1 MRWPKTILGTGLVTL
16 AVWLIMAWP
25 LPRYVTTGVP
35 AAALHAPAR
44 IVPMVPGDHLQFMYY
59 CWLAGDWLTGRTPAF
74 YNLYEFNTGDPRA
87 CFHPDTYYIPF
98 SLIFNTGAWLGGR
111 AFGWNLTGFVSLWL
125 TYLLTLLLTRRYA
138 RDEWTAWLAALLGIL
153 LPYRWVNLF
162 GGSPAGFAM
171 MWPPAVLLGVELAVR
186 DGRRAGGWLAGFALL
201 GAAWGDQHVFFFSSL
216 AAAGGGIV
224 AFAAREERPFLT
236 WNYCRR
242 TCLLL
247 LPCALLLGFAL
258 VFPRLMKWLT
268 EFVSGLPPADFSVG
282 PRSQREVLNY
292 SPEWPGYWGR
302 SGLGVSDQI
311 YLGYTM
317 TVLLVLGWLA
327 GAWQAFRAPQK
338 YGRIF
343 VVLTLL
349 GLGTA
354 LVMALALGY
363 RGPRHAKLYHYA
375 CRLIPPYAL
384 IRQPAKILSLLPTL
398 LAVETALACV
408 LLGASLRSARWRRAL
423 PAVVITLLLWEYT
436 GWTRPVISRLATSQ
450 GAYAAVAADAAQAGV
465 VPHALVITLWPGDS
479 HYASLYQHYASL
491 YRMRM
496 VNGYNPFIKK
506 GYFEDVFR
514 RFESVNQGFLAEDQF
529 DRLREIGVGYLLFH
543 EDQFPE
549 KVSPFPAAGTLKNLL
564 THPRLALLQQDGPV
578 WAFRI
583 LDTARPHPD
592 PVPDWKLFFPARR
605 WEAERCVVK
614 RSCTVQQDEAAGGL
628 AYATLS
634 QTNSTIALPPE
645 RLPGRPTLR
654 WLLRARGQ
662 GELRCAQLVN
672 VQPVETNALAVQAER
687 WTWLS
692 LPVTTFTNFA
702 LLGLTMERQSGS
714 VDLDTVLLVDGDWQ
728 PPASGQALTLPAAI
742 FFHSGYSDSATGS
755 AVFRASTEGPGMVF
769 YGPKLPLE
777 PGLYEIAVDYASPA
791 AAGTSLGAINL
802 EEDDHTGRGREMP
815 VVAGQPARGQVRL
828 TAGTPF
834 KFVFLYS
841 GNGDVTFRA
850 VTLRRVE

>member
-44 IVPMVPGDHLQFMYY
+44 VVPMVPGDHLQFMYY
-59 CWLAGDWLTGRTPAF
+59 CWLAGDWLAGRTPAF

-87 CFHPDTYYIPF
+87 CYQPDTYYIPF
-98 SLIFNTGAWLGGR
+98 SLIFNASAWLGGR

-125 TYLLTLLLTRRYA
+125 TYFLTLLLTRRYA
-138 RDEWTAWLAALLGIL
+138 PDEWIAWLAALLGIL

-171 MWPPAVLLGVELAVR
+171 MWPPAVLLGLDLAIR
-186 DGRRAGGWLAGFALL
+186 DGRRAGGWMAGLALL
-201 GAAWGDQHVFFFSSL
+201 GAAWGDRHVFLFTTL
-216 AAAGGGIV
+216 AAAGWCVV
-224 AFAAREERPFLT
+224 AFAAREERPRLS
-236 WNYCRR
+236 WAYSRR
-242 TCLLL
+242 TVLVL
-247 LPCALLLGFAL
+247 LPFVLLLGFAL
-258 VFPRLMKWLT
+258 IFPRLMKGLT
-268 EFVSGLPPADFSVG
+268 KLVTGLPPADFSVG

-292 SPEWPGYWGR
+292 SPEWTGFWGR
-302 SGLGVSDQI
+302 GKLVVSDQI
-311 YLGYTM
+311 YIGFTI
-317 TVLLVLGWLA
+317 TALLLLGWLA
-327 GAWQAFRAPQK
+327 GAWQAFRAPRA
-338 YGRIF
+338 YGRRF

-349 GLGTA
+349 GIGMTLA
-354 LVMALALGY
+354 MVMALGY
-363 RGPRHAKLYHYA
+363 RGPRDAKLYKLV
-375 CRLIPPYAL
+375 CRLIPPYTM

-398 LAVETALACV
+398 LAAGAALVFTV
-408 LLGASLRSARWRRAL
+408 LGTGLPRRLGRIAL
-423 PAVVITLLLWEYT
+423 PAIVTGLLLWEYA
-436 GWTRPVISRLATSQ
+436 GWTHPTISRLATRQ
-450 GAYAAVAADAAQAGV
+450 EAYAAVAADAAQAGV

-479 HYASLYQHYASL
+479 HFASLYQHYASL
-491 YRMRM
+491 YSVRM

-549 KVSPFPAAGTLKNLL
+549 KVSPFPAVCTLKNLL
-564 THPRLALLQQDGPV
+564 THPRLALLQQDGPI

-592 PVPDWKLFFPARR
+592 PVPDWNLFFPARR
-605 WEAERCVVK
+605 WELERCVV
-614 RSCTVQQDEAAGGL
+614 RRTCTVQQDEAAGGL

-634 QTNSTIALPPE
+634 QTNSTVTLPPE

-662 GELRCAQLVN
+662 GELRCTQLVN
-672 VQPVETNALAVQAER
+672 AQPTETNALAVQATR

-692 LPVTTFTNFA
+692 LPVTSFTNFA
-702 LLGLTMERQSGS
+702 LLGLTLERQSGS
-714 VDLDTVLLVDGDWQ
+714 VDLDTALLVDGDWQ
-728 PPASGQALTLPAAI
+728 PPASGQTLTLPAAI

-755 AVFRASTEGPGMVF
+755 AVFRTTTEAPGMVL

-791 AAGTSLGAINL
+791 AAGTKLGAINL